1 MTLKRDEWQGIVRD
15 VDWTLRYVDD
25 EAVYPDWLSGSG
37 KVPRE
42 AWSQWEESYKVAYPE
57 YVATQNEKE
66 VAAYAVKNALRRS
79 NQFDGLSEAWKS
91 SVKMHLGGIALV
103 EYAAVYGESRMA
115 RFGLSPAWRNM
126 AVMGTLDEIRHGQL
140 SLSVGHEMVADDPQF
155 DWAHRALLT
164 NDWVSIALRAL
175 IDNMM
180 IGGSVVDIA
189 IQLPFTFETGSP
201 TSSSWLWR
209 PTPWRWGTS
218 TSPT

>member
-42 AWSQWEESYKVAYPE
+42 AWSKWEESYKVAYPE

-66 VAAYAVKNALRRS
+66 VSAYAVKNALRRS

-103 EYAAVYGESRMA
+103 ELRGRVRGKPHGPVRPQPRLAQHG
-115 RFGLSPAWRNM
+115 
-126 AVMGTLDEIRHGQL
+126 RHGHL
-140 SLSVGHEMVADDPQF
+140 G
-155 DWAHRALLT
+155 
-164 NDWVSIALRAL
+164 
-175 IDNMM
+175 
-180 IGGSVVDIA
+180 
-189 IQLPFTFETGSP
+189 
-201 TSSSWLWR
+201 
-209 PTPWRWGTS
+209 
-218 TSPT
+218 